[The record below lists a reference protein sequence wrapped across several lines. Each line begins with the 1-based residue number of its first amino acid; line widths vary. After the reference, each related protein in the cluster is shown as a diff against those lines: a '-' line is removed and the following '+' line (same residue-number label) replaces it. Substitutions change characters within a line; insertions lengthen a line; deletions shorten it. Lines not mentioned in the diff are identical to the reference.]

1 MSGCGLARRT
11 REAVLIDFRHR
22 KKLGNCKNR
31 NLDFFKKA
39 EADMYEEKTV
49 PVELKQRLRAL
60 AQKYENAEFVT
71 NDPSQVLRRFS
82 EPREQEIASFIIA
95 QLSFG
100 KRELFLAKLNSMF
113 EEIERNAMKPSE
125 WILSGK
131 FEDFFPKAE
140 NKFYRFFSYADMNA
154 LCARLAEI
162 LQEQGALGE
171 AVRKN
176 YESIEQKNSL
186 SLVSALI
193 AVFPKIKCV
202 SQDASGA
209 CKKLHMFL
217 RWMVRQ
223 NSVVDLGLWKW
234 ASAKDLLIPL
244 DVHVM
249 QEATRL
255 GLLPPKC
262 SPSAK
267 TALALTR
274 KMAQIWPNDPAK
286 GDFAL
291 FGLGVD
297 EDK

>member
-1 MSGCGLARRT
+1 MC
-11 REAVLIDFRHR
+11 
-22 KKLGNCKNR
+22 
-31 NLDFFKKA
+31 
-39 EADMYEEKTV
+39 EEI
-49 PVELKQRLRAL
+49 PLPDELKQKLRAL

-82 EPREQEIASFIIA
+82 EPREQEIASFIAA

-125 WILSGK
+125 WISSGK
-131 FEDFFPKAE
+131 YEIFFPKNE

-162 LQEQGALGE
+162 LRENDSLGE
-171 AVRKN
+171 AVRKHYES
-176 YESIEQKNSL
+176 YESIKQKNSL

-193 AVFPKIKCV
+193 AIFPKIKCV

-234 ASAKDLLIPL
+234 ASARDLLIPL

-249 QEATRL
+249 QEAARL
-255 GLLPPKC
+255 GLISPKC

-274 KMAQIWPNDPAK
+274 KMAQIWPDDPAK

>member
-1 MSGCGLARRT
+1 M
-11 REAVLIDFRHR
+11 
-22 KKLGNCKNR
+22 N
-31 NLDFFKKA
+31 
-39 EADMYEEKTV
+39 EEI
-49 PVELKQRLRAL
+49 PLPAELKRKLHAL
-60 AQKYENAEFVT
+60 AQKYENADFLAS
-71 NDPSQVLRRFS
+71 DPSQVLRRFP
-82 EPREQEIASFIIA
+82 EPREQEIAAFIAA

-113 EEIERNAMKPSE
+113 EEIERNAMNPSE
-125 WILSGK
+125 WILSG
-131 FEDFFPKAE
+131 EYENFFPKNE
-140 NKFYRFFSYADMNA
+140 NKFYRFFSYGDMNA

-162 LQEQGALGE
+162 LRENDSLGE

-176 YESIEQKNSL
+176 YEANQEKNSL

-193 AVFPKIKCV
+193 SLFPKIKCV
-202 SQDASGA
+202 SQDSGGA

-223 NSVVDLGLWKW
+223 NSPVDLGLWKW

-249 QEATRL
+249 EESARL
-255 GLLPPKC
+255 GLLAPKC

-267 TALALTR
+267 TALTLTR
-274 KMAQIWPNDPAK
+274 KMAQIWPDDPAK

-297 EDK
+297 NEKSSLIFNSGESVNFRTVEKVISQRSEK

>member
-1 MSGCGLARRT
+1 MK
-11 REAVLIDFRHR
+11 R
-22 KKLGNCKNR
+22 K
-31 NLDFFKKA
+31 
-39 EADMYEEKTV
+39 
-49 PVELKQRLRAL
+49 LRAL

-71 NDPSQVLRRFS
+71 NDPSQVLRRFA
-82 EPREQEIASFIIA
+82 EPREQEIASFIAA

-113 EEIERNAMKPSE
+113 EEIERNSMKPSE
-125 WILSGK
+125 WISSGK
-131 FEDFFPKAE
+131 YENFFPKSE

-162 LQEQGALGE
+162 LQENESLGE
-171 AVRKN
+171 AIRKN
-176 YESIEQKNSL
+176 YESSIEQKNSL

-193 AVFPKIKCV
+193 AIFPKIKCV

-223 NSVVDLGLWKW
+223 NSPVDLGLWKW

-249 QEATRL
+249 QEAAHL
-255 GLLPPKC
+255 GLLSPKC

-267 TALALTR
+267 TTLILTR
-274 KMAQIWPNDPAK
+274 KMAQIWPDDPAK

-297 EDK
+297 EEK